1 MFLNPITE
9 EYFTEI
15 IKKYNNVEELIN
27 EMKKVLEFERNI
39 AVFYFKLMN

>member
-1 MFLNPITE
+1 MFSNPITE

-15 IKKYNNVEELIN
+15 MKKYNNVEELIN

-39 AVFYFKLMN
+39 AVFYLKLMN